1 MSCVIGIFSA
11 KGGVG
16 KSLIA
21 TNLGVAVGVG
31 QKRSTALI
39 DLSPGLGT
47 ADVLLDL
54 EPERSWADLLPVMDE
69 LTDKHLRLAVTEYRP
84 GMDLLACP
92 PGLLEDERLGRE
104 DIASLLDVFREKYEV
119 IFLDTASGWGSV
131 NRAAYLFADLR
142 LMVLTPDVPC
152 LRSTRRY
159 LNSIPEKEITVGLVI
174 NQYSP
179 GAAVEPQEIA
189 EHLDLKVFS
198 VLPMDPN
205 GVWSNVSYGQ
215 PCVLRKNSRLGKSF
229 RRMAKKVLKCVDR

>member
-1 MSCVIGIFSA
+1 MGYVIGIYSA

-31 QKRSTALI
+31 QKHSTALI

-92 PGLLEDERLGRE
+92 PGLLEDERLDRE
-104 DIASLLDVFREKYEV
+104 DIASLLGVFREKYEV

-142 LMVLTPDVPC
+142 LMVLTPDVPS
-152 LRSTRRY
+152 LRTTRRY
-159 LNSIPEKEITVGLVI
+159 LNSIPEKEITTGLVI
-174 NQYSP
+174 NQNSP

-189 EHLDLKVFS
+189 DHLDLKVFS

>member
-1 MSCVIGIFSA
+1 MGCVIGIFSA

-69 LTDKHLRLAVTEYRP
+69 LTDKHLQLAVTEYGP

-92 PGLLEDERLGRE
+92 PGLLDDERLGRE

-119 IFLDTASGWGSV
+119 IFLDTFSGWGSV
-131 NRAAYLFADLR
+131 NRAAYLYADLR

-152 LRSTRRY
+152 LRTTKRY
-159 LNSIPEKEITVGLVI
+159 LNSIPEKEITAGLVI
-174 NQYSP
+174 NQNSP

-189 EHLDLKVFS
+189 EHLDLQVFS

-229 RRMAKKVLKCVDR
+229 RRMAKKVLKYVDR